1 MHNYWYLRI
10 KQWHYFWGV
19 LIGIALVFIHL
30 LVTLPPLVHYLD
42 GNQYLFT
49 PYTQWISF
57 NTNAWTIALFLG
69 MPLLSAL
76 STSQLIGEDVRTGFY
91 QHILQHKK
99 QSNYLIKSLLIS
111 FIGGALTIVIPLL
124 IDFYGMWFFLPSI
137 DPDVILNSN
146 LPLVPATSY
155 FSQLYYTNPNLL
167 VSFYIGLAGL
177 SAGIYAIFSS
187 MIALYTNNK
196 FVSLGS
202 GFVITMIFNV
212 LSSAIPKTVFSPVLI
227 SIGLSPVYLP
237 DLWTVLITYCVM
249 LCIFIILGFYGGRKR
264 AYI

>member
-1 MHNYWYLRI
+1 
-10 KQWHYFWGV
+10 
-19 LIGIALVFIHL
+19 
-30 LVTLPPLVHYLD
+30 
-42 GNQYLFT
+42 
-49 PYTQWISF
+49 
-57 NTNAWTIALFLG
+57 
-69 MPLLSAL
+69 
-76 STSQLIGEDVRTGFY
+76 
-91 QHILQHKK
+91 
-99 QSNYLIKSLLIS
+99 
-111 FIGGALTIVIPLL
+111 
-124 IDFYGMWFFLPSI
+124 
-137 DPDVILNSN
+137 
-146 LPLVPATSY
+146 
-155 FSQLYYTNPNLL
+155 
-167 VSFYIGLAGL
+167 
-177 SAGIYAIFSS
+177 